1 MFLLDTFC
9 STATN
14 FEISCCKTVDQ
25 VIIDY
30 MYLPESM
37 LCLLPFKEY
46 DIYFGCV
53 CKGIEKRTGSVIR
66 CFIKPFIKAL
76 YKIWSRDQP
85 IFNILYFYYIY
96 CKYSNNIFTFLFAD
110 LESLSINNYSTTLQ
124 VLINSINW

>member
-1 MFLLDTFC
+1 MFLLDTSC

-30 MYLPESM
+30 MYMPESM
-37 LCLLPFKEY
+37 LCLLRFKEY

-76 YKIWSRDQP
+76 YKIYRLINQYL
-85 IFNILYFYYIY
+85 IFFIFYYIY
-96 CKYSNNIFTFLFAD
+96 CKYSYNIFTFLFAD

-124 VLINSINW
+124 VLINSING